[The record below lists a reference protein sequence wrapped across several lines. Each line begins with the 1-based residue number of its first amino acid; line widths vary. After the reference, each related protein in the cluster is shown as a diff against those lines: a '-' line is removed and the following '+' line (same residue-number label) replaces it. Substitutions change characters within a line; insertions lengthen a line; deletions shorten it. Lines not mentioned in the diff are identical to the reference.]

1 MSSRRS
7 SSFIVLGLIAR
18 SDFPCVEMSER
29 TPNRESKRKKCQR
42 TREHTPVIL
51 LLLVVVAKL
60 SFTLRSHASFRL
72 QHLLGFVRSW
82 LVSLICVE
90 TLEIRARLR
99 AKLFI
104 VTYRVS
110 LRYTTHARVCKMFVR
125 NFGVCLNRCW
135 FLTEVRERSRTTHRR
150 QGVSP

>member
-1 MSSRRS
+1 M
-7 SSFIVLGLIAR
+7 VLGLIAR

-29 TPNRESKRKKCQR
+29 TPDRESKRKTFHR

-51 LLLVVVAKL
+51 LLLVVVAEL

-82 LVSLICVE
+82 LMSLICVE
-90 TLEIRARLR
+90 TLQIGARLR

-110 LRYTTHARVCKMFVR
+110 LRHTTHARVWKMFV
-125 NFGVCLNRCW
+125 NIFTACLNRCW
-135 FLTEVRERSRTTHRR
+135 FPTEVGERSRTSHRR

>member
-1 MSSRRS
+1 M
-7 SSFIVLGLIAR
+7 VLGLIAR

-29 TPNRESKRKKCQR
+29 TPDRESKRNPCHR
-42 TREHTPVIL
+42 TREHTPIIL

-90 TLEIRARLR
+90 TLEIGARLR
-99 AKLFI
+99 AKLFV

-110 LRYTTHARVCKMFVR
+110 LRYTTHARVWKMFVR
-125 NFGVCLNRCW
+125 NCTVRLNRCC
-135 FLTEVRERSRTTHRR
+135 FPTEVGERSRTSHRR

>member
-7 SSFIVLGLIAR
+7 SSFMVLGLIAR

-29 TPNRESKRKKCQR
+29 TPDRESKRETFHR
-42 TREHTPVIL
+42 RWEHTPVIL
-51 LLLVVVAKL
+51 LLLVVVAEL

-82 LVSLICVE
+82 LMSLIGVE
-90 TLEIRARLR
+90 TLQIGARLR

-110 LRYTTHARVCKMFVR
+110 LRHTTHARVWKSFVKIFTVR
-125 NFGVCLNRCW
+125 PNRCW
-135 FLTEVRERSRTTHRR
+135 FLTEVGERSRTSHRR